1 MITELERMTEALQPG
16 LMATRLH
23 HVLGGH
29 GAACHVLDAKY
40 EPGGKGIVLYR
51 HGDRLVRGDLVIGDD
66 RPKLAIPPR
75 VVAPGL
81 QVSVFPNDADLP
93 SLPTLLDAGQLGSML
108 GAGRRPS
115 IELLR
120 YRPAKRAT
128 VRITSVRMA
137 SPLIAKVYHD
147 LTKADAVARESTAAP
162 PMGRKLALAPTIAFV
177 PEWAMVV
184 QRSMTGRALS
194 DLIGLHRG
202 SQAAMAGTRR
212 AAMALAELH
221 DGSLTST
228 RERSVGKELRRFALR
243 AERIASVDAVTGQAL
258 GSLAW
263 RLLELEPTISHGP
276 VGIVHGDCKPSQFLL
291 QPDGRVVLLD
301 LDHCGIS
308 DQAGDAGTFVASL
321 RQLAVRHRLTVRHQN
336 AGAARLAQLAELE
349 MAFVQT
355 YLERR
360 SVAVSQSM
368 ICWHTAIAL
377 ERKALRAFARAPQS
391 PLPRALAGEGQQ
403 YLDAFVG
410 AAL

>member
-1 MITELERMTEALQPG
+1 MTTELERMTTALQPG
-16 LMATRLH
+16 LMGTRLDH
-23 HVLGGH
+23 ALGGH
-29 GAACHVLDAKY
+29 QAACHVLDAKY
-40 EPGGKGIVLYR
+40 EPGSKGIVLYR
-51 HGDRLVRGDLVIGDD
+51 HGDRLVRGDLLIGDD
-66 RPKLAIPPR
+66 PAMLQMSPR

-93 SLPTLLDAGQLGSML
+93 SLPTVLNAGQLGSML
-108 GAGRRPS
+108 GAGSRPS

-128 VRITSVRMA
+128 VRISSVRMA
-137 SPLIAKVYHD
+137 SPLVAKVYHD
-147 LTKADAVARESTAAP
+147 VTKADAVARESTAAP
-162 PMGRKLALAPTIAFV
+162 PVGHKLALAPTIAFL

-184 QRSMTGRALS
+184 QQAMTGRALS
-194 DLIGLHRG
+194 ELIGLHRG
-202 SQAAMAGTRR
+202 SHAAMAGTRH

-221 DGSLTST
+221 DGKLTST

-243 AERIASVDAVTGQAL
+243 AERIASVDPVTGEAL

-263 RLLELEPTISHGP
+263 RLLELEPKISDGP

-308 DQAGDAGTFVASL
+308 DQVGDAGTFVASL

-336 AGAARLAQLAELE
+336 AARLAQLAELE
-349 MAFVQT
+349 RAFVQT
-355 YLERR
+355 YTERR
-360 SVAVSQSM
+360 AIAVSPSM

-391 PLPRALAGEGQQ
+391 SLPQALAGEGQQ
-403 YLDAFVG
+403 YLDVFVG
-410 AAL
+410 AAI

>member
-1 MITELERMTEALQPG
+1 MTDALRPG
-16 LMATRLH
+16 PMGTRLDR
-23 HVLGGH
+23 VLGGPE
-29 GAACHVLDAKY
+29 AACFVLDAKY

-51 HGDRLVRGDLVIGDD
+51 LGDRLVRGDLVIGDD
-66 RPKLAIPPR
+66 PPVHQMPR
-75 VVAPGL
+75 HVAPGL

-93 SLPTLLDAGQLGSML
+93 SLPTVLDAGQLGSML

-137 SPLIAKVYHD
+137 SPLVAKVYHD
-147 LTKADAVARESTAAP
+147 VTKADAVARESTGAP
-162 PMGRKLALAPTIAFV
+162 PMGRKLTLAPTVAFV

-184 QRSMTGRALS
+184 QQAMTGQALS

-202 SQAAMAGTRR
+202 SQAAMAGARR

-221 DGSLTST
+221 DGPLAST

-243 AERIASVDAVTGQAL
+243 AERIASVDPVTGEAL

-263 RLLELEPTISHGP
+263 RLLELEPEISDGP
-276 VGIVHGDCKPSQFLL
+276 VGIVHGDCKPSQLLL
-291 QPDGRVVLLD
+291 QPDGRIALLD

-308 DQAGDAGTFVASL
+308 DQVGDAGTFVASL
-321 RQLAVRHRLTVRHQN
+321 HQLAVRHRLSVRHQK
-336 AGAARLAQLAELE
+336 AGAARLAQLAALEL
-349 MAFVQT
+349 AFVQT
-355 YLERR
+355 YMERR
-360 SVAVSQSM
+360 AVAVTQSM

-377 ERKALRAFARAPQS
+377 ERKALRAFARAPRS
-391 PLPRALAGEGQQ
+391 PLPQALAGEGQQ
-403 YLDAFVG
+403 YLDALVG
-410 AAL
+410 AAR